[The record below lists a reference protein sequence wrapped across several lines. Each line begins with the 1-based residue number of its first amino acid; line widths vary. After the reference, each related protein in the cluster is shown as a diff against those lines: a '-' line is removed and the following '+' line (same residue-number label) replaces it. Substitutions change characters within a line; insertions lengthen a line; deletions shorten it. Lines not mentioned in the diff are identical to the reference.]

1 MFDNQDQIHRNE
13 IIERINHKLQHKW
26 QSVVQDYNNM
36 EEKER
41 HLKEYLRQME
51 NEAEDEIEQVKQNYE
66 NQLIQ
71 LNEYTNQLTTRV
83 C

>member
-26 QSVVQDYNNM
+26 QSAVQDYNNM

-41 HLKEYLRQME
+41 QLKEYLRQME

-71 LNEYTNQLTTRV
+71 LNEYTNQLTTKV